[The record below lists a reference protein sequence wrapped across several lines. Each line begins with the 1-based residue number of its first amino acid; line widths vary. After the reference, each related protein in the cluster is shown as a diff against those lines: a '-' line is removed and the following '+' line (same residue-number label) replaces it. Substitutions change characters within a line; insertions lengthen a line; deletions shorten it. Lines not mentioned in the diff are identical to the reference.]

1 MSDPRNINNSPGRI
15 PLRRRLLYA
24 LVIYLVFL
32 AILAAVE
39 VTVRL
44 TMRHVSSLDV
54 FVSTPQQR
62 MQVAD
67 EKQSGIFT
75 GDPLLLWRL
84 RPNLDHVIWDFTLL
98 STNAQGFRSDY
109 PIGPKK
115 PGVFRIICLGDS
127 VTFGYRVPVVWPE
140 RPTAFEPNWLP
151 YPMLLEKHLKSA
163 NAQREIEV
171 LTMAVP
177 GYTSHQGLAWLKR
190 DIDWL
195 EPDVVVASF
204 GWNDA
209 SLSDAPDR
217 ITIRTNWYAVGIRWL
232 IDHSQAFAHATH
244 WLRSRNQ
251 QPAGKRPTPV
261 PRVSQDE
268 YVSNFKSIVEVCKVH
283 NTPVVVMGAPY
294 RDSVTNPTEAK
305 LMTSY
310 RAALQSSMQSEGVP
324 YFAVFALTEEAASM
338 NQAFFGELIHPNHL
352 GHRLIAAELLKVMTN
367 DKLLGDLQAP
377 EFGP

>member
-1 MSDPRNINNSPGRI
+1 MSDPRNINNSPGHI

-338 NQAFFGELIHPNHL
+338 NQAFFGELIHPNHM